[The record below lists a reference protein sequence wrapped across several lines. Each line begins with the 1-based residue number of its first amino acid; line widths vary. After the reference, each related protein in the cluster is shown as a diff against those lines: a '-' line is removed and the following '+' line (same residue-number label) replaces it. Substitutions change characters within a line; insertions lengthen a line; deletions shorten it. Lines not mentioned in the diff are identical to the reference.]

1 MKKILSVL
9 LVAAMVI
16 VMGSVAFAAEDGK
29 ITIWTWDP
37 NFNIASMKI
46 GAEMYNADHP
56 DVEIEIQEVASD
68 DIETAVAQ
76 AAVAGDLSTLPD
88 IMLCQDN
95 SFQKMVTNYPE
106 VYTDITDM
114 YDFDGFGE
122 AKQAY
127 SIIDGRHYGIPFDA
141 GTVVAAYRTDYLDEA
156 GYTIADLTDITWSQF
171 AEIGKDIKEKTGK
184 PVFCTQAGSGD
195 WILIMI
201 QSCGASMFTED
212 GEVNLKDNPAI
223 TEAITVYADLVKAG
237 VILETNSWDEMI
249 GTMANGSV
257 VGTYNGCWILGS
269 IMATAD
275 QAGKWDITNLP
286 ALEGI
291 EGATHYSNNG
301 GSSWAITQGTDVDL
315 AIDFMQLYRNVDFY
329 DAILPTT
336 SAIATYAPA
345 KEAPNYTAVNEF
357 MGTPVFATIVE
368 YGMSV
373 PSNIT
378 GAYYY
383 DARNAMSTAITN
395 YINGADLASEL
406 ATAEDTVNFAMGF

>member
-1 MKKILSVL
+1 MKKLLAIMLALTLVLSMS
-9 LVAAMVI
+9 A
-16 VMGSVAFAAEDGK
+16 VAFAAEDGK

-46 GAEMYNADHP
+46 GADMYHVDHP
-56 DVEIEIQEVASD
+56 DVEIEIQEVASE

-95 SFQKMVTNYPE
+95 SFQKMVINYPE

-114 YDFDGFGE
+114 YDFEGFGE

-127 SIIDGRHYGIPFDA
+127 SIIEGRHYGIPFDA
-141 GTVVAAYRTDYLDEA
+141 GTVVAAYRTDYLAEA
-156 GYTIADLTDITWSQF
+156 GYTVADLTDITWAEF
-171 AEIGKDIKEKTGK
+171 AEKAAEIKEKTGK

-195 WILIMI
+195 WILIMV

-212 GEVNLKDNPAI
+212 GAVNLKDNEAI
-223 TEAITVYADLVKAG
+223 KAAITVYADLVKEG

-249 GTMANGSV
+249 GTLANGSV
-257 VGTYNGCWILGS
+257 CGTYNGCWILGS
-269 IMATAD
+269 IMATPD
-275 QAGKWDITNLP
+275 QSGKWDITNLP
-286 ALEGI
+286 MLEGV

-301 GSSWAITQGTDVDL
+301 GSSWAITQGTDVEL
-315 AIDFMQLYRNVDFY
+315 AVDFMQLYRNVDFY
-329 DAILPTT
+329 NAILPTT
-336 SAIATYAPA
+336 SAIATFAPA

-383 DARNAMSTAITN
+383 DARNAMATAITN
-395 YINGADLASEL
+395 YINGADLDSEL
-406 ATAEDTVNFAMGF
+406 AQAEDTVNFAMGF

>member
-1 MKKILSVL
+1 MKKLLAVL
-9 LVAAMVI
+9 LALTLVLSMSA
-16 VMGSVAFAAEDGK
+16 VAFAAEDGK

-46 GAEMYNADHP
+46 GADMYHVDHP
-56 DVEIEIQEVASD
+56 DVEIEIQEVQSE

-95 SFQKMVTNYPE
+95 SFQKMVINYPE
-106 VYTDITDM
+106 VYTDITDK
-114 YDFDGFGE
+114 YDFEGFGE
-122 AKQAY
+122 AKAAY
-127 SIIDGRHYGIPFDA
+127 STVEGRHYGIPFDA
-141 GTVVAAYRTDYLDEA
+141 GTVVAAYRTDYLAEA
-156 GYTIADLTDITWSQF
+156 GYTVADLTDITWTEF
-171 AEIGKDIKEKTGK
+171 AEKAKEIKEKTGK

-201 QSCGASMFTED
+201 QSCGASMFTEE
-212 GEVNLKDNPAI
+212 GAVNLKDNEAI
-223 TEAITVYADLVKAG
+223 KAAITVYADLVKQG
-237 VILETNSWDEMI
+237 IILETNSWDEMI
-249 GTMANGSV
+249 GTLANGSV
-257 VGTYNGCWILGS
+257 CGTFNGCWILGS

-275 QAGKWDITNLP
+275 QSGKWDITNLP
-286 ALEGI
+286 SLEGI

-315 AIDFMQLYRNVDFY
+315 ALDFMQLYRNVDFY
-329 DAILPTT
+329 NAILPTT
-336 SAIATYAPA
+336 SAIATLAPA

-357 MGTPVFATIVE
+357 MGSPVFATIVE

-383 DARNAMSTAITN
+383 DARNAMATAITN
-395 YINGADLASEL
+395 YINGADLDSEL
-406 ATAEDTVNFAMGF
+406 AQAEDTVNFAMGF

>member
-1 MKKILSVL
+1 MKKLLAIMLALTLVLSMS
-9 LVAAMVI
+9 A
-16 VMGSVAFAAEDGK
+16 VAFAAEDGK

-46 GAEMYNADHP
+46 GADMYHVDHP
-56 DVEIEIQEVASD
+56 DVEIEIQEVASE

-95 SFQKMVTNYPE
+95 SFQKMVANYPE

-114 YDFDGFGE
+114 YDFEGFSE

-127 SIIDGRHYGIPFDA
+127 STVEGRHYGIPFDA
-141 GTVVAAYRTDYLDEA
+141 GTVVAAYRTDYLEEA
-156 GYTIADLTDITWSQF
+156 GYTVADLTDITWEQF
-171 AEIGKDIKEKTGK
+171 ATIGKEIKEKTGK

-195 WILIMI
+195 WILIMV

-212 GEVNLKDNPAI
+212 GAVNLKDTEAI
-223 TEAITVYADLVKAG
+223 KAAITVYADLVKEG

-249 GTMANGSV
+249 GTLANGSV
-257 VGTYNGCWILGS
+257 CGTYNGCWILGS

-275 QAGKWDITNLP
+275 HAGKWDITNLP
-286 ALEGI
+286 ALEGV

-336 SAIATYAPA
+336 SAIATFAPA

-383 DARNAMSTAITN
+383 DARNAMATAITN
-395 YINGADLASEL
+395 YINGGDLDAEL
-406 ATAEDTVNFAMGF
+406 AQAEDTVNFAMGF

>member
-1 MKKILSVL
+1 MKKLFAVL
-9 LVAAMVI
+9 LTVALVLSMSA
-16 VMGSVAFAAEDGK
+16 VAFAAEDGK

-46 GAEMYNADHP
+46 GAEMYQKDHP

-76 AAVAGDLSTLPD
+76 AAVAGNLDTLPD

-95 SFQKMVTNYPE
+95 SFQKMVANYPE

-114 YDFDGFGE
+114 YDFEGFGE

-127 SIIDGRHYGIPFDA
+127 STVDGRHYGIPFDA
-141 GTVVAAYRTDYLDEA
+141 GTVVAAYRTDYLAEA
-156 GYTIADLTDITWSQF
+156 GYTVADLTDITWTQF
-171 AEIGKDIKEKTGK
+171 AEIGKVIKEKTGK

-195 WILIMI
+195 WILIMV
-201 QSCGASMFTED
+201 QSCGASMFTEE
-212 GEVNLKDNPAI
+212 GAVNLKDNPAI
-223 TEAITVYADLVKAG
+223 TEAITVYGQLVRDG
-237 VILETNSWDEMI
+237 IILETNSWDEMI
-249 GTMANGSV
+249 GTLANGSV
-257 VGTYNGCWILGS
+257 CGTFNGCWILGS

-286 ALEGI
+286 SLEGV

-301 GSSWAITQGTDVDL
+301 GSSWAITQGTDVEL

-329 DAILPTT
+329 NAILPTT
-336 SAIATYAPA
+336 SAIATFAPA

-383 DARNAMSTAITN
+383 DARNAMATAITN

>member
-1 MKKILSVL
+1 MKKLFAVL
-9 LVAAMVI
+9 LTVALVLSMSA
-16 VMGSVAFAAEDGK
+16 VAFAAEDGK

-46 GAEMYNADHP
+46 GAEMYQKDHP
-56 DVEIEIQEVASD
+56 DVEIEIQEVASE

-76 AAVAGDLSTLPD
+76 AAVAGNLDTLPD

-95 SFQKMVTNYPE
+95 SFQKMVANYPE

-114 YDFDGFGE
+114 YDFEGFGE

-127 SIIDGRHYGIPFDA
+127 STVDGRHYGIPFDA
-141 GTVVAAYRTDYLDEA
+141 GTVVAAYRTDYLAEA
-156 GYTIADLTDITWSQF
+156 GYTVADLTDITWTQF
-171 AEIGKDIKEKTGK
+171 AEIGKVIKEKTGK

-195 WILIMI
+195 WILIMV
-201 QSCGASMFTED
+201 QSCGASMFTEE
-212 GEVNLKDNPAI
+212 GAVNLKDNPAI
-223 TEAITVYADLVKAG
+223 TEAITVYGQLVRDG
-237 VILETNSWDEMI
+237 IILETNSWDEMI
-249 GTMANGSV
+249 GTLANGSV
-257 VGTYNGCWILGS
+257 CGTFNGCWILGS
-269 IMATAD
+269 IMATPD
-275 QAGKWDITNLP
+275 QSGKWDITNLP
-286 ALEGI
+286 SLEGV

-301 GSSWAITQGTDVDL
+301 GSSWAITQGTDVEL

-329 DAILPTT
+329 NAILPTT
-336 SAIATYAPA
+336 SAIATFAPA

-383 DARNAMSTAITN
+383 DARNAMATAITN

>member
-1 MKKILSVL
+1 MKKLLAVMLALVLVLSMS
-9 LVAAMVI
+9 A
-16 VMGSVAFAAEDGK
+16 VAFAAEDGK

-46 GAEMYNADHP
+46 GAEMYNAEHP

-95 SFQKMVTNYPE
+95 SFQKMVINYPE
-106 VYTDITDM
+106 VYTDITDK
-114 YDFDGFGE
+114 YDFEGFGE

-127 SIIDGRHYGIPFDA
+127 SIIEGRHYGIPFDA
-141 GTVVAAYRTDYLDEA
+141 GTVVAAYRTDYLAEA
-156 GYTIADLTDITWSQF
+156 GYTVADLTDITWAQF

-212 GEVNLKDNPAI
+212 GAVNLKNNPAI

-249 GTMANGSV
+249 GTLANGSV
-257 VGTYNGCWILGS
+257 CGTYNGCWILGS

-286 ALEGI
+286 LLDGI

-315 AIDFMQLYRNVDFY
+315 ALDFMQLYRNVDFY
-329 DAILPTT
+329 NAILPTT
-336 SAIATYAPA
+336 SAIATFAPA

-383 DARNAMSTAITN
+383 DARNAMATAITN
-395 YINGADLASEL
+395 YINGGDLAAEL
-406 ATAEDTVNFAMGF
+406 EQAEDTVNFAMGL

>member
-1 MKKILSVL
+1 MKKLLAV
-9 LVAAMVI
+9 LVALTLVLSMSA
-16 VMGSVAFAAEDGK
+16 VAFAAEDGK

-56 DVEIEIQEVASD
+56 DVEIEIQEVASE

-76 AAVAGDLSTLPD
+76 AAVAGNLDTLPD

-95 SFQKMVTNYPE
+95 SFQKMVSNYPE

-114 YDFDGFGE
+114 YDFEGFGE

-141 GTVVAAYRTDYLDEA
+141 GTVVAAYRTDYLEEA

-171 AEIGKDIKEKTGK
+171 AEIGKAIKEKTGK

-195 WILIMI
+195 WILIMV

-212 GEVNLKDNPAI
+212 GAVNLKDNPAI
-223 TEAITVYADLVKAG
+223 TEAITVYADLVKEG

-249 GTMANGSV
+249 GTLANGSV
-257 VGTYNGCWILGS
+257 VGTFNGCWILGS
-269 IMATAD
+269 IMATPD

-286 ALEGI
+286 ALEGV

-315 AIDFMQLYRNVDFY
+315 AIDFMQCYRNVDFY
-329 DAILPTT
+329 NAILPTT
-336 SAIATYAPA
+336 SAIATFAPA
-345 KEAPNYTAVNEF
+345 KEAPNYAAVNEF
-357 MGTPVFATIVE
+357 MGSPVFATIIE
-368 YGMSV
+368 YGMNV

-383 DARNAMSTAITN
+383 DARNAMATAITN

>member
-1 MKKILSVL
+1 MKKIIAL
-9 LVAAMVI
+9 LLMCAMVLT
-16 VMGSVAFAAEDGK
+16 MGAGALAAEDGK
-29 ITIWTWDP
+29 LTIWTWDP

-46 GAEMYNADHP
+46 GAEMYQKDHP
-56 DVEIEIQEVASD
+56 DVVIEIQEVASE

-76 AAVAGDLSTLPD
+76 AAVAQNLDTLPD

-106 VYTDITDM
+106 VYTDLTEK
-114 YDFDGFGE
+114 YDFEGFGE

-141 GTVVAAYRTDYLDEA
+141 GTVVAAYRTDYLAEA

-171 AEIGKDIKEKTGK
+171 AEIGRNIKEKTGK
-184 PVFCTQAGSGD
+184 PVFTAQAGSGD
-195 WILIMI
+195 WILMMV
-201 QSCGASMFTED
+201 QSCGASMFTEE
-212 GEVNLKDNPAI
+212 GAVNLKNNPAI
-223 TEAITVYADLVKAG
+223 TEAITTYAQLVKDG

-249 GTMANGSV
+249 GTMSNGSV
-257 VGTYNGCWILGS
+257 VGTFNGCWILGS
-269 IMATAD
+269 IMATPD

-286 ALEGI
+286 SLENV

-315 AIDFMQLYRNVDFY
+315 AVDFMQLYRNVDFY
-329 DAILPTT
+329 NAILPTT
-336 SAIATYAPA
+336 SAIATFAPA

-368 YGMSV
+368 YGMHV

-383 DARNAMSTAITN
+383 DARNAMATAITN
-395 YINGADLASEL
+395 YINGGDLASEL
-406 ATAEDTVNFAMGF
+406 ATAEETVNFAMGF

>member
-1 MKKILSVL
+1 MKKLLAV
-9 LVAAMVI
+9 LVALTLVLSMSA
-16 VMGSVAFAAEDGK
+16 VAFAAEDGK

-56 DVEIEIQEVASD
+56 DVEIEIQEVASE

-76 AAVAGDLSTLPD
+76 AAVAGNLDTLPD

-114 YDFDGFGE
+114 YDFEGFGE

-141 GTVVAAYRTDYLDEA
+141 GTVVAAYRTDYLEEA
-156 GYTIADLTDITWSQF
+156 GYTVADLTDITWSQF
-171 AEIGKDIKEKTGK
+171 AEIGKAIKEKTGK

-195 WILIMI
+195 WVLIMV

-212 GEVNLKDNPAI
+212 GAVNLKDNPAI
-223 TEAITVYADLVKAG
+223 TEAITVYADLVKEG

-249 GTMANGSV
+249 GTLANGSV
-257 VGTYNGCWILGS
+257 VGTFNGCWILGS
-269 IMATAD
+269 IMATPD

-286 ALEGI
+286 ALQGV

-315 AIDFMQLYRNVDFY
+315 AIDFMQCYRNVDFY
-329 DAILPTT
+329 NAILPTT
-336 SAIATYAPA
+336 SAIATFAPA
-345 KEAPNYTAVNEF
+345 KEAPNYAAVNEF
-357 MGTPVFATIVE
+357 MGSPVFATIIE
-368 YGMSV
+368 YGMNV

-383 DARNAMSTAITN
+383 DARNAMATAITN
-395 YINGADLASEL
+395 YINGADLDAEL
-406 ATAEDTVNFAMGF
+406 AQAEDTVNFAMGF

>member
-1 MKKILSVL
+1 MKKLLAVMLALVLVLSMS
-9 LVAAMVI
+9 A
-16 VMGSVAFAAEDGK
+16 VAFAAEDGK

-46 GAEMYNADHP
+46 GAEMYNAEHP
-56 DVEIEIQEVASD
+56 DVEIEIQEVQSE

-95 SFQKMVTNYPE
+95 SFQKMVINYPE
-106 VYTDITDM
+106 VYTDITDK
-114 YDFDGFGE
+114 YDFEGFGE

-127 SIIDGRHYGIPFDA
+127 SIIEGRHYGIPFDA
-141 GTVVAAYRTDYLDEA
+141 GTVVAAYRTDYLAEA
-156 GYTIADLTDITWSQF
+156 GYTVADLTDITWAQF

-212 GEVNLKDNPAI
+212 GAVNLKNNPAI

-249 GTMANGSV
+249 GTLANGSV
-257 VGTYNGCWILGS
+257 CGTYNGCWILGS

-286 ALEGI
+286 LLDGI

-315 AIDFMQLYRNVDFY
+315 ALDFMQLYRNVDFY
-329 DAILPTT
+329 NAILPTT
-336 SAIATYAPA
+336 SAIATFAPA

-357 MGTPVFATIVE
+357 MGSPVFATIVE

-383 DARNAMSTAITN
+383 DARNAMATAITN
-395 YINGADLASEL
+395 YINGGDLAAEL
-406 ATAEDTVNFAMGF
+406 EQAEDTVNFAMGL

>member
-1 MKKILSVL
+1 MKKILCML
-9 LVAAMVI
+9 LVAAMVL
-16 VMGSVAFAAEDGK
+16 SLSAVALAAQDGK

-46 GAEMYNADHP
+46 GAEMYQKDHP
-56 DVEIEIQEVASD
+56 DVEIEIQEVQSE

-76 AAVAGDLSTLPD
+76 AAVAGSLDTLPD

-95 SFQKMVTNYPE
+95 SFQKMVINYPE
-106 VYTDITDM
+106 VYTDLTDK
-114 YDFDGFGE
+114 YDFEGFGE

-127 SIIDGRHYGIPFDA
+127 SIIEGRHYGIPFDA
-141 GTVVAAYRTDYLDEA
+141 GTVVAAYRTDYLAEA
-156 GYTIADLTDITWSQF
+156 GYTVADLTDITWAQF

-212 GEVNLKDNPAI
+212 GAVNLKDNPAI

-249 GTMANGSV
+249 GTLANGSV
-257 VGTYNGCWILGS
+257 CGTFNGCWILGS

-286 ALEGI
+286 LLDGI

-315 AIDFMQLYRNVDFY
+315 ALDFMQLYRNVDFY
-329 DAILPTT
+329 NAILPTT
-336 SAIATYAPA
+336 SAIATFAPA

-357 MGTPVFATIVE
+357 MGSPVFATIVE

-383 DARNAMSTAITN
+383 DARNAMATAITN
-395 YINGADLASEL
+395 YINGGDLAAEL
-406 ATAEDTVNFAMGF
+406 EQAEDTVNFAMGL

>member
-1 MKKILSVL
+1 MKKILSAL

-16 VMGSVAFAAEDGK
+16 AMGAVAFAAEDGK

-37 NFNIASMKI
+37 NFNIAAMKI
-46 GAEMYNADHP
+46 GTEMYQKEHP

-76 AAVAGDLSTLPD
+76 AAVAGNLDTLPD

-95 SFQKMVTNYPE
+95 SFQKMVANYPE

-114 YDFDGFGE
+114 YDFEGFGE

-127 SIIDGRHYGIPFDA
+127 STVDGRHYGIPFDA
-141 GTVVAAYRTDYLDEA
+141 GTVVAAYRTDYLAEA
-156 GYTIADLTDITWSQF
+156 GYTVADLTDITWDEF
-171 AEIGKDIKEKTGK
+171 AEKAKEIKEKTGK

-212 GEVNLKDNPAI
+212 GAVNLKDNPAI
-223 TEAITVYADLVKAG
+223 TEAITVYAQLVKDG
-237 VILETNSWDEMI
+237 IILETNSWDEMI
-249 GTMANGSV
+249 GTLANGSV
-257 VGTYNGCWILGS
+257 CGTYNGCWILGS

-286 ALEGI
+286 SFSDI

-329 DAILPTT
+329 NEILPTT
-336 SAIATYAPA
+336 SAIATFAPA

-368 YGMSV
+368 YGMHV

-383 DARNAMSTAITN
+383 DARNAMATAITN

-406 ATAEDTVNFAMGF
+406 ANAEDTVNFAMGF

>member
-1 MKKILSVL
+1 MKKLFAELLTVALVLSMS
-9 LVAAMVI
+9 A
-16 VMGSVAFAAEDGK
+16 VAFAAEDGK

-46 GAEMYNADHP
+46 GAEMYQKDHP

-76 AAVAGDLSTLPD
+76 AAVAGNLDTLPD

-95 SFQKMVTNYPE
+95 SFQKMVANYPE

-114 YDFDGFGE
+114 YDFEGFGE

-127 SIIDGRHYGIPFDA
+127 STVDGRHYGIPFDA
-141 GTVVAAYRTDYLDEA
+141 GTVVAAYRTDYLAEA
-156 GYTIADLTDITWSQF
+156 GYTVADLTDITWTQF
-171 AEIGKDIKEKTGK
+171 AEIGKVIKEKTGK

-195 WILIMI
+195 WILIMV
-201 QSCGASMFTED
+201 QSCGASMFTEE
-212 GEVNLKDNPAI
+212 GAVNLKDNPAI
-223 TEAITVYADLVKAG
+223 TEAITVYGQLVRDG
-237 VILETNSWDEMI
+237 IILETNSWDEMI
-249 GTMANGSV
+249 GTLANGSV
-257 VGTYNGCWILGS
+257 CGTYNGCWILGS

-275 QAGKWDITNLP
+275 QSGKWDITNLP
-286 ALEGI
+286 SLDGI

-301 GSSWAITQGTDVDL
+301 GSSWAITQGTDVEL

-329 DAILPTT
+329 NAILPTT
-336 SAIATYAPA
+336 SAIATFAPA

-383 DARNAMSTAITN
+383 DARNAMATAITN

>member
-1 MKKILSVL
+1 MKKLLAIMLALILVL
-9 LVAAMVI
+9 SMSA
-16 VMGSVAFAAEDGK
+16 VAFAAEDGK

-46 GAEMYNADHP
+46 GADMYHVDHP
-56 DVEIEIQEVASD
+56 DVEIEIQEVASE

-114 YDFDGFGE
+114 YDFEGFGE

-141 GTVVAAYRTDYLDEA
+141 GTVVAAYRTDYLAEA
-156 GYTIADLTDITWSQF
+156 GYTVADLTDITWTQF
-171 AEIGKDIKEKTGK
+171 AEIGKTIKEKTGK

-212 GEVNLKDNPAI
+212 GAVNLKDNAAI
-223 TEAITVYADLVKAG
+223 KAAITVYADLVKEG

-249 GTMANGSV
+249 GTLANGSV
-257 VGTYNGCWILGS
+257 CGTFNGCWILGS

-286 ALEGI
+286 MLDGI

-329 DAILPTT
+329 NAILPTT
-336 SAIATYAPA
+336 SAIATFAPA

-357 MGTPVFATIVE
+357 MGSPVFATIVE

-383 DARNAMSTAITN
+383 DARNAMATAITN
-395 YINGADLASEL
+395 YINGADLDAEL
-406 ATAEDTVNFAMGF
+406 AQAEDTVNFAMGF